1 MKISVNKKLFLDQAL
16 PIIDFDRI
24 TLAAYGGVLSVASF
38 GNTVNFRVPAY
49 VVDPGQS
56 FLSNAEWRNLVDKI
70 QETPGSMVEICP
82 ELA

>member
-1 MKISVNKKLFLDQAL
+1 MKVVINKCFFLNQAL

-49 VVDPGQS
+49 VVDPGQI
-56 FLSNAEWRNLVDKI
+56 FLSHTEWSNLVNKI
-70 QETPGSMVEICP
+70 NSAPESMVDI
-82 ELA
+82 EL

>member
-1 MKISVNKKLFLDQAL
+1 MKALINKHFFLDQAL

-49 VVDPGQS
+49 VVDPGQA
-56 FLSNAEWRNLVDKI
+56 FLSHAEWSNLVDKI
-70 QETPGSMVEICP
+70 NSAPESMVDI
-82 ELA
+82 EL

>member
-1 MKISVNKKLFLDQAL
+1 MKVSVNKKFFLEQAL

-49 VVDPGQS
+49 VIEAGQS
-56 FLSNAEWRNLVDKI
+56 FLTVDEWRGLVANV
-70 QETPGSMVEICP
+70 QELPGSMVDI
-82 ELA
+82 EL

>member
-1 MKISVNKKLFLDQAL
+1 MKVSVNKRFFLEQAL

-49 VVDPGQS
+49 VVETGQA
-56 FLSNAEWRNLVDKI
+56 FLSYDQRLSLTKSLI
-70 QETPGSMVEICP
+70 SFTQQKTQHCTF
-82 ELA
+82 

>member
-1 MKISVNKKLFLDQAL
+1 LKVLINKYFFLDQAL

-49 VVDPGQS
+49 VVDPGQA
-56 FLSNAEWRNLVDKI
+56 FLSNYEWVNLVNKI
-70 QETPGSMVEICP
+70 NSAPETMVDI
-82 ELA
+82 EL